1 MESSRTGRKA
11 LCLIHVCAIKIP
23 LMPQVIVVTL
33 ATNVYSIVFVHTCLK
48 WLERVF
54 FKRLFSVKY
63 NLLNFF
69 LMISKS
75 IISHHWWPYAMLP
88 CPHLVKLSIALNYF
102 EKESMDS
109 EQKPKTRPR
118 PILGA
123 AASHHLWPWMI
134 YLVQQLC
141 CSPHRFPSIRST
153 ERNICFF
160 KTTCIVHNSIML

>member
-1 MESSRTGRKA
+1 
-11 LCLIHVCAIKIP
+11 
-23 LMPQVIVVTL
+23 
-33 ATNVYSIVFVHTCLK
+33 
-48 WLERVF
+48 
-54 FKRLFSVKY
+54 
-63 NLLNFF
+63 
-69 LMISKS
+69 
-75 IISHHWWPYAMLP
+75 
-88 CPHLVKLSIALNYF
+88 
-102 EKESMDS
+102 MDS

-160 KTTCIVHNSIML
+160 KTTCIVHNSIMCLEMKWLLHNLDWAFCGKGTLETRTCLNDSWNRHYAMGLLYGVILFFKYYSWKIKLPKGWEWVEKLMWKIFVSS